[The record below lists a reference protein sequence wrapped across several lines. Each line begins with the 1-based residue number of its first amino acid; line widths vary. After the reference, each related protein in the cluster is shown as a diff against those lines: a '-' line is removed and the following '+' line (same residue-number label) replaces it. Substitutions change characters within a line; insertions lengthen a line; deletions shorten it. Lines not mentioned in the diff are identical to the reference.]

1 MDILHRIAAQR
12 ERVLVFIEHREKK
25 FRFAELIRHFFDLE
39 KVEVINGNTLIPKR
53 QSIVNLFQRH
63 LELDGG
69 FDMLILG
76 SKAAGTG
83 LTVATNVIH
92 LSRWWNP
99 AVEEQCNDRVHRIG
113 QAHTVEVHI
122 PLAIHPDYGPQSFDC
137 LLQNL
142 MQKKRKLASQAL
154 WPMGDNYSDLESL
167 QSSLQGERSSNSA
180 NIIAETMSELFRRD
194 KLKPIMPDKNGA
206 YRMP

>member
-1 MDILHRIAAQR
+1 MDILHRIAAPR

-25 FRFAELIRHFFDLE
+25 FRFVELIRHFFDLE

-53 QSIVNLFQRH
+53 QSIVNRFQRH

-76 SKAAGTG
+76 SEAAGTG

-99 AVEEQCNDRVHRIG
+99 AVEEQCNDRVHRIE
-113 QAHTVEVHI
+113 QAHTVEVHV
-122 PLAIHPDYGPQSFDC
+122 PLAIHPDYGLQSFDC
-137 LLQNL
+137 LLQYL
-142 MQKKRKLASQAL
+142 MQKNVNLHRRLFGRWATITATLKVCNMAFR
-154 WPMGDNYSDLESL
+154 ESEIQIL
-167 QSSLQGERSSNSA
+167 L
-180 NIIAETMSELFRRD
+180 I
-194 KLKPIMPDKNGA
+194 
-206 YRMP
+206 